1 MKKKKKV
8 RKIWFQDVKALE
20 YAMINKLEIGIT
32 SIDQAEIPNPNKLP
46 LEAKPTDFWG
56 RKLELEKSVFIN
68 SSILVKEMVTKVE
81 NAKENDDKEVL
92 IAVLKQHIDTIC
104 KETFLVN
111 NGNNQSLPDWV
122 TIIKSQIL
130 ETLSTNAENWWKDFL
145 GHLGRSTRNKPASTG
160 TDDLSFLV
168 ISMK

>member
-1 MKKKKKV
+1 
-8 RKIWFQDVKALE
+8 
-20 YAMINKLEIGIT
+20 
-32 SIDQAEIPNPNKLP
+32 
-46 LEAKPTDFWG
+46 
-56 RKLELEKSVFIN
+56 
-68 SSILVKEMVTKVE
+68 MVTKVE
-81 NAKENDDKEVL
+81 KAKENDDKEVL

-111 NGNNQSLPDWV
+111 NGDNQSLPDWV
-122 TIIKSQIL
+122 TIVKSQIL

-168 ISMK
+168 KLAVNDINEVVKRFLTAAEEKERDFASKKVIKTTFSIFSDPDQ

>member
-1 MKKKKKV
+1 
-8 RKIWFQDVKALE
+8 
-20 YAMINKLEIGIT
+20 
-32 SIDQAEIPNPNKLP
+32 
-46 LEAKPTDFWG
+46 
-56 RKLELEKSVFIN
+56 
-68 SSILVKEMVTKVE
+68 MVTKVE

-111 NGNNQSLPDWV
+111 NGDNQSLPDWV
-122 TIIKSQIL
+122 TIVKSQIL

-168 ISMK
+168 KLAIS